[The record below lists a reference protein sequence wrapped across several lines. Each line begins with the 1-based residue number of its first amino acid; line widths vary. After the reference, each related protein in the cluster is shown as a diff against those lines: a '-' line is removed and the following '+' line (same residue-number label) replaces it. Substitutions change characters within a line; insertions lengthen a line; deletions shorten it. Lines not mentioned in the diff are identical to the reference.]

1 MPTRREFVQRGAA
14 MGGALATLGAVG
26 GTAACATGGAAEQRA
41 VSAGAGQGAA
51 TRSAPTADGAIKQ
64 SVCKWCFNDMTVDA
78 LAAEGKR
85 IGLRSVE
92 LIDPPDFPDVVK
104 YGLICAMTNA
114 PGDPRTRIPKGFNRV
129 ENHAWLVPLYKE
141 HIAKVSAAGF
151 PNLICFS
158 GNRGGLGDD
167 EGIEN
172 CAKGLREILPA
183 AEQAGVTICME
194 LLNSKVNHPDYQ
206 CDHTPWGV
214 KLVEKVGSERFKL
227 LYDIYHMQ
235 IMEGDV
241 IHTIRDNH
249 RHIAHYHT
257 AGVPGRHEIDESQEL
272 FYPAVMRAIRDT
284 GFTGYVAQEFVPAS
298 KQAMASLE
306 DAYRRC
312 AV

>member
-1 MPTRREFVQRGAA
+1 MATRREFVQRGAA
-14 MGGALATLGAVG
+14 LGGAIATLGAVG
-26 GTAACATGGAAEQRA
+26 ATAACASNAATERA
-41 VSAGAGQGAA
+41 VSDGHV
-51 TRSAPTADGAIKQ
+51 TRSATTTGAVASTIKQ
-64 SVCKWCFNDMTVDA
+64 SVCKWCFNDMTVDQ
-78 LAAEGKR
+78 LAAEAKR
-85 IGLRSVE
+85 IGMKSVE
-92 LIDPPDFPDVVK
+92 LVDPTDYADVTK
-104 YGLICAMTNA
+104 HGLIVAMTNA
-114 PGDPRTRIPKGFNRV
+114 PGDPRTRIPKGWNRV
-129 ENHAWLVPLYKE
+129 ENHGWLVPLYQDY
-141 HIAKVSAAGF
+141 IAKVAEAKF

-158 GNRGGLGDD
+158 GNRAGLGDD

-172 CAKGLREILPA
+172 CAKGLREIVPA
-183 AEQAGVTICME
+183 AEKAGVTICME

-214 KLVEKVGSERFKL
+214 KLVQKVGSERFKL

-249 RHIAHYHT
+249 QHIAHYHT

-284 GFTGYVAQEFVPAS
+284 GFTGYVAQEFVPES
-298 KQAMASLE
+298 KQKMASLE

>member
-1 MPTRREFVQRGAA
+1 MTNAGA
-14 MGGALATLGAVG
+14 
-26 GTAACATGGAAEQRA
+26 TA
-41 VSAGAGQGAA
+41 SAGARA
-51 TRSAPTADGAIKQ
+51 SAIKQ
-64 SVCKWCFNDMTVDA
+64 SVCRWCFNDMPLDD
-78 LAAEGKR
+78 LAANAKR
-85 IGLRSVE
+85 IGLHSVE
-92 LIDPPDFPDVVK
+92 LLQPADFPTIK
-104 YGLICAMTNA
+104 KHGLICAMVSQAGN
-114 PGDPRTRIPKGFNRV
+114 GGIPRGWNRV
-129 ENHAWLVPLYKE
+129 DNHGWLIPAYQERIQVVAQEK
-141 HIAKVSAAGF
+141 F
-151 PNLICFS
+151 PNVICFS
-158 GNRGGLGDD
+158 GNRDGLGDD
-167 EGIEN
+167 EGLEN
-172 CAKGLREILPA
+172 CAKGLKQIMPA
-183 AEQAGVTICME
+183 AEKAGVTVCME

-206 CDHTPWGV
+206 CDHTVWGV

-284 GFTGYVAQEFVPAS
+284 GYTGYVAQEFVPE
-298 KQAMASLE
+298 KKEQGMASLE

>member
-1 MPTRREFVQRGAA
+1 MPTRREFMHRSAA
-14 MGGALATLGAVG
+14 LGGTIATLGAVG
-26 GTAACATGGAAEQRA
+26 ASSACASTGGVERA
-41 VSAGAGQGAA
+41 TSDGHV
-51 TRSAPTADGAIKQ
+51 TRSTSSASPSAIKQ
-64 SVCKWCFNDMTVDA
+64 SVCKWCFNEMTVDQ
-78 LAAEGKR
+78 LAANAKR
-85 IGLRSVE
+85 IGLKSVE
-92 LIDPPDFPDVVK
+92 LVDPTDYADVTK
-104 YGLICAMTNA
+104 HGLIVAMTNA
-114 PGDPRTRIPKGFNRV
+114 PGDPRTRIPKGWNRV
-129 ENHAWLVPLYKE
+129 ENHGWLVPLYQDY
-141 HIAKVSAAGF
+141 IAKVSAAGF

-158 GNRGGLGDD
+158 GNRAGLGDD

-172 CAKGLREILPA
+172 CAKGLREIVPA
-183 AEQAGVTICME
+183 AEKAGITICME

-241 IHTIRDNH
+241 IHTIRDHH
-249 RHIAHYHT
+249 RHIGHYHT

-284 GFTGYVAQEFVPAS
+284 GYTGYVAQEFVPAS
-298 KQAMASLE
+298 KNGIASLE